1 MKGPTEQ
8 ATAFAELLQRAGRP
22 ELLDWWALRPGVA
35 YHALYGRPGQGP
47 AAALLR
53 YASGAEVP
61 VHEHS
66 GYEYILVLEGVQEDV
81 RGRYPP
87 GTLVVNP
94 PGSRHAVRSVEGC
107 IVLAIWERPIRF
119 L

>member
-1 MKGPTEQ
+1 MEQ
-8 ATAFAELLQRAGRP
+8 SRGFFELLQRAAAPDR
-22 ELLDWWALRPGVA
+22 LDWQPLRPGVEF
-35 YHALYGRPGQGP
+35 HALYGRPGQGP

-53 YASGAEVP
+53 YAPGAEVP